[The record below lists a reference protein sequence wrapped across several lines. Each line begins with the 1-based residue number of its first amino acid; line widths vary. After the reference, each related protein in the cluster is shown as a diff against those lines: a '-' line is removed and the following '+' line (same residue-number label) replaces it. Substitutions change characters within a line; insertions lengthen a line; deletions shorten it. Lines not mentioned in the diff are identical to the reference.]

1 MPKKGDDF
9 DSLTAITAIEHNSN
23 ADITLPDATVIR
35 GVFARE
41 YIETGSFEGYAPI
54 ATIKDTDYPDVAH
67 DDVLVIKGKNYLVT
81 GIQPDG
87 AGITNIVLHEA

>member
-9 DSLTAITAIEHNSN
+9 DSLTAIAAIEHNSN
-23 ADITLPDATVIR
+23 ANITLPSAVVIR
-35 GVFARE
+35 GIFARE

-54 ATIKDTDYPDVAH
+54 ITVKDTDYPTAAH
-67 DDVLVIKGKNYLVT
+67 DDALIINGNNYTVV

-87 AGITNIVLHEA
+87 VGITNIVLHDA